1 MFQAKNMN
9 SDYSK
14 FRSPVMTFG
23 LILLVVGLVIAFAAN
38 ISMDPSTNSQEL
50 LMSALGRV
58 ATGIAFQLVGLGLIV
73 VGKK

>member
-1 MFQAKNMN
+1 
-9 SDYSK
+9 
-14 FRSPVMTFG
+14 MTFG

>member
-1 MFQAKNMN
+1 MN